1 MTRRFNFRGIA
12 DTERGYTERM
22 ERRLLVV
29 LAVIAV
35 AVVAVGLSAA
45 ATMSRD
51 ESVQPTRDVQ
61 RMKPRPAK
69 KTTARAPARNNDAP
83 VVAKSG
89 NPQSGDEVKS
99 YWTEERMADA
109 QPMEKTRPKGSTGP
123 SAPAPTGVTVP
134 GSAPTKSTTAR
145 TSGKKATKSTKSS
158 QSSAEPGV
166 VTSTATTTDPNY
178 WTDDAMADAQPMD
191 NTRPG
196 GTGSQ
201 DDPDLG
207 GTTLPGSPPA

>member
-1 MTRRFNFRGIA
+1 
-12 DTERGYTERM
+12 M

-51 ESVQPTRDVQ
+51 QSVQPTRDVQ
-61 RMKPRPAK
+61 RMKPKPAK
-69 KTTARAPARNNDAP
+69 KTGAARAPARNSDAP

-89 NPQSGDEVKS
+89 NPQSVDEVES
-99 YWTEERMADA
+99 YWTKERMADA
-109 QPMEKTRPKGSTGP
+109 QPMEKTRPGGSPAP

-134 GSAPTKSTTAR
+134 GSAPTKSTTPR
-145 TSGKKATKSTKSS
+145 TSDKKATKSS

-166 VTSTATTTDPNY
+166 VTGTATTTDPNY
-178 WTDDAMADAQPMD
+178 WTDDAMANAQPMD